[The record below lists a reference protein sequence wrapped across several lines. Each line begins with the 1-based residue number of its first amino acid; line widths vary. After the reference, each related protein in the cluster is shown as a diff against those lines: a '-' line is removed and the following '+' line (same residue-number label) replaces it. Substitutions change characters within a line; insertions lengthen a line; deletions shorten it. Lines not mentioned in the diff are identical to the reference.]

1 MKDKYGREMD
11 YLRISLT
18 ENCNLRCVYCMP
30 NWDPKECFS
39 EKQDELTE
47 EEVTEVV
54 KLFSKLGI
62 KKIRLT
68 GGEPLLRK
76 DLKGIIKNISE
87 IEGIKEICITT
98 NGLLL
103 FEKIDELYKNGLNR
117 INISLDTLNSEEYK
131 KITRGGELEKVLQGI
146 KRARELK
153 IHVKINAVITNLQNK
168 DSVEELVKFTENDEI
183 DVRFIELMPI
193 GEGKNLKGLK
203 GEEIISILKDRYII
217 EDLYSFEGTSK
228 YYKIKGAKGR
238 IGLINPMSQCFCE
251 SCNRVRV
258 TSSLELKTC
267 LSSNEKINLRDILSL
282 DLKEKEKLSIIRDI
296 LYNKNKENIF
306 NTDKEEKKNMNTIGG

>member
-30 NWDPKECFS
+30 NWDSEDCFS
-39 EKQDELTE
+39 KVRDELTE
-47 EEVTEVV
+47 KEIVEVV

-76 DLKGIIKNISE
+76 DLEEIIKNISA

-103 FEKIDELYKNGLNR
+103 SEKIDKLYKNGLNR
-117 INISLDTLNSEEYK
+117 INISLDTLNPEEYK
-131 KITRGGELEKVLQGI
+131 KITRGGELKKVLQGI
-146 KRARELK
+146 KQARDLN
-153 IHVKINAVITNLQNK
+153 IQVKVNSVITNSVNT
-168 DSVEELVKFTENDEI
+168 DSIKELVKLTVEDEI

-193 GEGKNLKGLK
+193 GEGKKLKGLK
-203 GEEIISILKDRYII
+203 GEEILSILKERYKI
-217 EDLYSFEGTSK
+217 ENLYSFEGTSR
-228 YYKIKGAKGR
+228 YYKIKDAKGR

-251 SCNRVRV
+251 SCNRVRI
-258 TSSLELKTC
+258 TSNLELKTC
-267 LSSNEKINLRDILSL
+267 LSSDERVNLRDILKL
-282 DLKEKEKLSIIRDI
+282 GLREDKKLSIIQEI

-306 NTDKEEKKNMNTIGG
+306 NTDEEEKKNMNAIGG